1 MAANKRL
8 QVSRRGLWN
17 GLHPGMGLAAKG
29 MVVAFVLFTV
39 LNVDY
44 AGGIYQAIRG
54 WIEASLSWYYI
65 SALCVMLF
73 VCIYLMFSRHG
84 KVRLGADNS
93 RPEFSYFSWFSM
105 LFSAGVGIGILFF
118 SIAEPM
124 FYFDNTQAW
133 GYPNNPHA
141 DLEGALLLNE
151 QRAVAAM
158 RVTYFHW
165 GFHAWSVYV
174 IVGLCL
180 AYFGFRK
187 GLPLTLRSSL
197 YPVIGERIYGP
208 IGHAVDLL
216 AVFGTVFGVATSL
229 GLGVTQMATGLNVLF
244 GVDPGVTTQIIL
256 IGVISLIATLSAVS
270 GVGRGIR
277 IISEWNIFLSIILI
291 GFFLFAGP
299 FEWLMGFFVTT
310 LGDYLWNMVPMG
322 FWTAT
327 DAPGQAWQSGWTI
340 FYWGWWI
347 SWAPFVGMFIA
358 RISRG
363 RTIREFMIGVMFV
376 PTTIGFLWL
385 CIFGGNGL
393 FLELYAEGGVGTAGV
408 MDAVRD
414 WNLQS
419 ALYGTI
425 ALLTDSQTLVWMMSA
440 LATLLL
446 ATWFIT
452 SSDSG
457 TLVITTMLSM
467 GDDHPPQRFRIVW
480 GLGEGLVA
488 AALLMAGG
496 LTALQTAS
504 IAAAL
509 PVSVVLLLMTWGVVK
524 SLSEDSSATPISASS
539 AAKKMTAKKVT
550 KNVAK
555 KTTKKRTARTVRAAR

>member
-1 MAANKRL
+1 MTQLPNDELVAT
-8 QVSRRGLWN
+8 SGLMK
-17 GLHPGMGLAAKG
+17 GLHTGMGLAAKG
-29 MVVAFVLFTV
+29 MVAAFVVFTV
-39 LNVDY
+39 LNVEFAGEIY
-44 AGGIYQAIRG
+44 ATVRG

-65 SALCVMLF
+65 LVVVGLVF
-73 VCIYLMFSRHG
+73 VCLYLMCSRHG
-84 KVRLGADNS
+84 SVRLGDDDS
-93 RPEFSYFSWFSM
+93 RPEFSNFSWFAM

-118 SIAEPM
+118 GVAEPV
-124 FYFDNTQAW
+124 FYFDNSGAF

-141 DLEGALLLNE
+141 DAVGVADMNT
-151 QRAVAAM
+151 QRAVHAM

-165 GFHAWSVYV
+165 GFHGWSIYV

-187 GLPLTLRSSL
+187 KLPFTLRSAL
-197 YPVIGERIYGP
+197 YPIIGERIYGR

-229 GLGVTQMATGLNVLF
+229 GLGVNQMATGLHVLS
-244 GVDPGVTTQIIL
+244 GVDPGVATQIIL
-256 IGVISLIATLSAVS
+256 IAVITAIATVSAVS
-270 GVGRGIR
+270 GVGNGIR
-277 IISEWNIFLSIILI
+277 IISEWNIWLSVVLLA
-291 GFFLFAGP
+291 FFLFFGP
-299 FEWLMGFFVTT
+299 FKWLLGFFVTSI
-310 LGDYLWNMVPMG
+310 GDYLWNVVPMG
-322 FWTAT
+322 FWTAST
-327 DAPGQAWQSGWTI
+327 EGDRAWQGGWTI

-363 RTIREFMIGVMFV
+363 RTIREFMVGVLFV
-376 PTTIGFLWL
+376 PTTIAFFWL
-385 CIFGGNGL
+385 CMFGGNAIHM
-393 FLELYAEGGVGTAGV
+393 ELTAPEGVGTAGIVSTV
-408 MDAVRD
+408 MAWD
-414 WNLQS
+414 LPS

-425 ALLTDSQTLVWMMSA
+425 ERLTTYSALQWAMSA

-467 GDDHPPQRFRIVW
+467 GNDNPPQRFRIVW

-488 AALLMAGG
+488 AVLLLAGG
-496 LTALQTAS
+496 LKALQTAS

-509 PVSVVLLLMTWGVVK
+509 PISVILIFMVYGLIR
-524 SLSEDSSATPISASS
+524 SLNADS
-539 AAKKMTAKKVT
+539 AA
-550 KNVAK
+550 
-555 KTTKKRTARTVRAAR
+555 VRAEATA